1 MIIIFTYCCS
11 WVGGY
16 LWSWRTMEIKM
27 DGEVSVSWDEKH
39 LLLSSLRYLQ
49 RISKTQCSL
58 IVSQLPH
65 IPDGNSCT
73 IWKSTTLLSIEIISE
88 VHTLCVCG
96 SPDGTWHTGKKG
108 QLKEMWS
115 GFVCA
120 EKEPGSA
127 SAHWGAMH
135 AGGERGIACIL
146 WGEHVDLKCFV
157 GPKPKLIALYFL
169 FTENKSK
176 LVWDHYD
183 LDAIRG

>member
-39 LLLSSLRYLQ
+39 LLFSSLCYLQ

-73 IWKSTTLLSIEIISE
+73 IWKSTTLLSRDNLWS
-88 VHTLCVCG
+88 TYTTCVWQ
-96 SPDGTWHTGKKG
+96 SRWHMTHWQKG
-108 QLKEMWS
+108 PAKEMWS

-127 SAHWGAMH
+127 RAHWGAMH

>member
-1 MIIIFTYCCS
+1 
-11 WVGGY
+11 
-16 LWSWRTMEIKM
+16 M
-27 DGEVSVSWDEKH
+27 DGAVSMWWDEKH
-39 LLLSSLRYLQ
+39 LLFSSLFYLQ
-49 RISKTQCSL
+49 RISKIKCSL

-73 IWKSTTLLSIEIISE
+73 IWKSTTLLSRDNLWS
-88 VHTLCVCG
+88 TLCMCV
-96 SPDGTWHTGKKG
+96 SPDGTWHTDKKG

-115 GFVCA
+115 GFVSA

-127 SAHWGAMH
+127 RAHWSAMH
-135 AGGERGIACIL
+135 AGEEQGIACIL
-146 WGEHVDLKCFV
+146 WGKHVDLKCFV
-157 GPKPKLIALYFL
+157 GPKPKLIVLYFL